1 MTTKPIIQAAGEYLA
16 ERHAARLPLDVM
28 ARGFAPLDEAEAYA
42 VQRAFLDGLAAARGT
57 SAAGYKIAYTN
68 AVMRERSG
76 IAAPC
81 SGLILASGV
90 HDSPAALS
98 AADCVR
104 LGIECEVAVGLG
116 ADLPADGAPYTRES
130 ASDAIAWLA
139 ASFEL
144 VDGREAADGAD
155 AAANPALKAIAL
167 NISNAGAVLGPR
179 LTDWRGEDLAASH
192 GAMRVNGEVVGE
204 GRGADV
210 MGHPLEPLAWLANS
224 LAERGESLRAGMIV
238 LTGSF
243 APPFMLSAGDSASVS
258 IEGLG
263 EAALTVGD

>member
-1 MTTKPIIQAAGEYLA
+1 MTSKPNIQAAGEYLA

-28 ARGFAPLDEAEAYA
+28 ARGFAPMDEAEAYA
-42 VQRAFLDGLAAARGT
+42 VQRAFLGGLAAARGT
-57 SAAGYKIAYTN
+57 SVAGYKIAYTN

-90 HDSPAALS
+90 HDAPASLS
-98 AADCVR
+98 AADYVR

-116 ADLPADGAPYTRES
+116 ADLPAEGAPYTRES

-144 VDGREAADGAD
+144 VDGREAADGD
-155 AAANPALKAIAL
+155 TANPALKAIAL

-179 LTDWRGEDLAASH
+179 LTDWRGADLAASY
-192 GAMRVNGEVVGE
+192 GAMRVNGETVGD

-210 MGHPLEPLAWLANS
+210 MGHPLEPLAWLANN
-224 LAERGESLRAGMIV
+224 LAERGESLKAGMIV

-243 APPFMLSAGDSASVS
+243 APPFMLKAGDSASVY

>member
-1 MTTKPIIQAAGEYLA
+1 MTSKPIIQAAGEYLA
-16 ERHAARLPLDVM
+16 ERHVARLPLDVM

-42 VQRAFLDGLAAARGT
+42 VQRAFLGGLAAARGT

-98 AADCVR
+98 AADYVR

-116 ADLPADGAPYTRES
+116 ADLPAEGAPYTRES

-144 VDGREAADGAD
+144 VDGREAADGAAGAD
-155 AAANPALKAIAL
+155 PSLKAIAL

-179 LTDWRGEDLAASH
+179 LTDWRGADLAASC
-192 GAMRVNGEVVGE
+192 GAMRVNGEVVGD
-204 GRGADV
+204 GRGRDV

-243 APPFMLSAGDSASVS
+243 APPFMLSAGDGASVS

-263 EAALTVGD
+263 EAALSVVD